1 MGGAST
7 STSAYSA
14 ARNHPDETIKRSDL
28 EALIKALKQN
38 SCNPRTL
45 GGNGTGTGTNE
56 NQTGAQTDVEENSIA
71 HDQDEMP
78 LGGSE
83 TEAQV
88 GEPRNGVEPAQIQPE
103 RKCWGASHVKNQ
115 GLGRTDSRWD
125 MSSSAWRACT
135 IEDELVPIR
144 LFFSQ
149 VRASFEART
158 GCGKLVLAN
167 FGEGGE
173 VMSTSRLIML
183 RSLSHLPCLSSPI
196 ETYNIASLLPSP
208 LSCDISSARQ
218 VFDERPE
225 KQYVALWMAMTAG
238 YTENEKALQA
248 TDLFRRMEEERVK
261 LDESIVTVVL
271 SPCVDLGVV

>member
-1 MGGAST
+1 MT
-7 STSAYSA
+7 RQYF
-14 ARNHPDETIKRSDL
+14 R
-28 EALIKALKQN
+28 
-38 SCNPRTL
+38 
-45 GGNGTGTGTNE
+45 
-56 NQTGAQTDVEENSIA
+56 
-71 HDQDEMP
+71 
-78 LGGSE
+78 
-83 TEAQV
+83 
-88 GEPRNGVEPAQIQPE
+88 
-103 RKCWGASHVKNQ
+103 
-115 GLGRTDSRWD
+115 
-125 MSSSAWRACT
+125 
-135 IEDELVPIR
+135 
-144 LFFSQ
+144 
-149 VRASFEART
+149 EART

-271 SPCVDLGVV
+271 SPCVDLGVVQMGERMYSRITKSKKK